1 MTYCVWDVETT
12 IKQSFKR
19 KANPFDSANFVVM
32 SGYKHKG
39 GAIHGDYFG
48 LNKKPFDWFTK
59 LLANTKILVGVNIKF
74 DLLYALREQQNLEAW
89 MDWVADGGNV
99 WDCQLAEYLLNG
111 MAQEEHMLSMDELAP
126 RYGGNLKFDEVKAL
140 WQAGVCTQDIDED
153 LLRRY
158 LCGTG
163 EEHGDI
169 GNTEAIFLG
178 QLERARNAKQ
188 VKSIMLNMGSLLC
201 TVEMERNGMRIDEAL
216 GMVHAAELDAE
227 LKQIK
232 AGLDAF
238 LPADM
243 PPELEFNWTN
253 RYHLSPLIFGG
264 KVKYEKRVHTKDEH
278 GQPAYAQKKV
288 EHYLRVTPLE
298 DGTAT
303 ISKEQYMSWVSDQ
316 LDGEV
321 GPPPEIQYYS
331 SGLKKGEPKTKQVTV
346 PDFDKP
352 KTRMEDFY
360 FEFPRITEP
369 KKKWASSTEGLYSVA
384 AEVIDEL
391 AMRDIPFLKALGR
404 VASMSKDLTTYY
416 IVTDEK
422 GNQKGML
429 SLVQHGI
436 IHHSINHTSTVT
448 ARFSSSNP
456 NLQNVSKGSENA
468 DGTFNGSRIKLV
480 FISRFEGGVICQSD
494 FTALEVYCQAI
505 LTKCTQLILDL
516 RAGLDM
522 HCSRVATKEKI
533 SYEEALL
540 RCKGDKSKGIEA
552 IPEWD
557 RKRTHAKVFSFQR
570 AYGAGAKKISES
582 TGIPLEDV
590 EALIVA
596 EDERYPEIGRYYVRL
611 TQTVADNR
619 RPTSRYCA
627 HPDNPNITCQLGR
640 SFTRTPDGKLYSYQ
654 ESPTP
659 EFLLKR
665 GQAVGFS
672 PTEIKNYVV
681 QGTGGEWAKA
691 AMWLAIRSFYK
702 RRNFNHLALLVNQVH
717 DALYGDFAP
726 AVNDEASALLHACM
740 EGASEFMEYYFG
752 WEVPVPVPSVT
763 ECGPNMMQSS
773 EMKSPDWHAKA
784 KAFRAELRTRYMNN
798 YKPSFE

>member
-19 KANPFDSANFVVM
+19 KANPFDAANFVVM
-32 SGYKHKG
+32 SGHKHKG
-39 GAIHGDYFG
+39 GEVHGDYFG
-48 LNKKPFDWFTK
+48 VGKKPFNWFTK
-59 LLANTKILVGVNIKF
+59 LLANTRIIVGVNIKF

-158 LCGTG
+158 LCGT
-163 EEHGDI
+163 ESEHGDI
-169 GNTEAIFLG
+169 GNTEVIFLG
-178 QLERARNAKQ
+178 QLERARQAKQ
-188 VKSIMLNMGSLLC
+188 VKSIMMNMGSLLC

-216 GMVHAAELDAE
+216 GLVHAAELDAE
-227 LKQIK
+227 LKVIK

-264 KVKYEKRVHTKDEH
+264 KVKYEKRVHLKDEH
-278 GQPAYAQKKV
+278 GELAYSTKKV
-288 EHYLRVTPLE
+288 EHLVMS
-298 DGTAT
+298 DGTTMLREDYLAMAQGDAT
-303 ISKEQYMSWVSDQ
+303 CVQPVFY
-316 LDGEV
+316 G
-321 GPPPEIQYYS
+321 
-331 SGLKKGEPKTKQVTV
+331 SGLKKGEVKTKQVTV
-346 PDFDKP
+346 PDYDKP
-352 KTRMEDFY
+352 KTRMEDFFY
-360 FEFPRITEP
+360 EFPRITEP

-391 AMRDIPFLKALGR
+391 ALRDIPFLKALGK

-429 SLVQHGI
+429 SLVQNGI

-468 DGTFNGSRIKLV
+468 DGTFSGSRIKLV

-505 LTKCTQLILDL
+505 LTKCRQLIEDL
-516 RAGLDM
+516 KAGLDM
-522 HCSRVATKEKI
+522 HCSRVASKEHI
-533 SYEEALL
+533 TYEEAVL
-540 RCKGDKSKGIEA
+540 RCKGNKETPADPVWAK
-552 IPEWD
+552 
-557 RKRTHAKVFSFQR
+557 KRQGAKEFSFQR
-570 AYGAGAKKISES
+570 AYGAGAAKISET
-582 TGIPLEDV
+582 TGIPKEEV

-596 EDERYPEIGRYYVRL
+596 EDQRYPEISQFYIRL

-619 RPTSRYCA
+619 RPTSRFCA
-627 HPDNPNITCQLGR
+627 HPDNPSITCQLGR

-654 ESPTP
+654 ESPAP

-665 GQAVGFS
+665 GQTVGFS

-691 AMWLAIRSFYK
+691 AMWLAIRAFYK
-702 RRNFNHLALLVNQVH
+702 RRNFGNLALLVNQVH
-717 DALYGDFAP
+717 DALYGDFAKE
-726 AVNDEASALLHACM
+726 VKDEASALLHACM

-763 ECGPNMMQSS
+763 ECGPNMMQST
-773 EMKSPDWHAKA
+773 EMKSPEWHAKA
-784 KAFRAELRTRYMNN
+784 KAFRAELRTLYMNG

>member
-19 KANPFDSANFVVM
+19 KANPFDAANFVVM
-32 SGYKHKG
+32 SGYKRKG
-39 GAIHGDYFG
+39 GEVHGDYFG

-59 LLANTKILVGVNIKF
+59 LLAGTKILVGVNIKF

-158 LCGTG
+158 LCGTSS
-163 EEHGDI
+163 EHGDI

-178 QLERARNAKQ
+178 QLERARQAKQ

-201 TVEMERNGMRIDEAL
+201 TVEMERNGMCVDEQL
-216 GMVHAAELDAE
+216 GLLHAAELDAS
-227 LKQIK
+227 LKEIK
-232 AGLDAF
+232 AGLAAF
-238 LPADM
+238 LPADL
-243 PPELEFNWTN
+243 PDEIDFSWTN

-264 KVKYEKRVHTKDEH
+264 NIKYERSIHQRDEH
-278 GQPAYAQKKV
+278 GELAYAQMTV
-288 EHYLRVTPLE
+288 QHLLMS
-298 DGTAT
+298 DGTTMSREDYMAAAANDAT
-303 ISKEQYMSWVSDQ
+303 TVQPQFYA
-316 LDGEV
+316 
-321 GPPPEIQYYS
+321 
-331 SGLKKGEPKTKQVTV
+331 SGLKKGEPKTKNVTM
-346 PDFDKP
+346 PDPSKP
-352 KTRMEDFY
+352 KMKKEEFFY
-360 FEFPRITEP
+360 TFPRMTEP
-369 KKKWASSTEGLYSVA
+369 KKAWASATPGLFSVA
-384 AEVIDEL
+384 AEVIDVL
-391 AMRDIPFLKALGR
+391 ALRDIPFLKALGQ
-404 VASMSKDLTTYY
+404 VQSMSKDLGTYY
-416 IVTDEK
+416 IVEDEK
-422 GNQKGML
+422 GNKKGML
-429 SLVQHGI
+429 SLVQDGI

-456 NLQNVSKGSENA
+456 NLQNVSKGSENP

-480 FISRFEGGVICQSD
+480 FVSRFKDGVICQSD

-505 LTKCTQLILDL
+505 LTKCRQLILDL

-522 HCSRVATKEKI
+522 HCSRVAQKEKI
-533 SYEEALL
+533 SYEEAVLK
-540 RCKGDKSKGIEA
+540 CKGNKETPA
-552 IPEWD
+552 LPEWAK
-557 RKRTHAKVFSFQR
+557 KRQGAKEFSFQR
-570 AYGAGAKKISES
+570 AYGAGAAKISES
-582 TGIPLEDV
+582 TGIPKEEV

-596 EDERYPEIGRYYVRL
+596 EDERYPEISQFYVRL
-611 TQTVADNR
+611 SQTVADNR
-619 RPTSRYCA
+619 RPTSRFCQ

-640 SFTRTPDGKLYSYQ
+640 SFARTPDGKLYSYQ
-654 ESPTP
+654 ESPAP

-665 GQAVGFS
+665 GQTVGFS

-691 AMWLAIRSFYK
+691 AMWLAIRAFYK

-717 DALYGDFAP
+717 DALYGDFAKE
-726 AVNDEASALLHACM
+726 VKDEASALLHACM
-740 EGASEFMEYYFG
+740 EGASEFMEFYFG
-752 WEVPVPVPSVT
+752 WNVPVPVPSVT

-773 EMKSPDWHAKA
+773 EMKDPAWLEAAKLY
-784 KAFRAELRTRYMNN
+784 RTELRSLYMNN
-798 YKPSFE
+798 YIPTFEQE